1 MDQVNVRVGMKVWGD
16 EVEMEITL
24 PAAPARLESL
34 LPVFHRVADSLVD
47 LAVDRVGAEGRVV
60 SCKKGCGACCRQLV
74 PIGEVEARRIGRLVD
89 ELPEPR
95 REEVRARFAR
105 ARERLA
111 EAGLL
116 AKLES
121 REGFVAEERTSFGL
135 AYFHLG
141 IPCPFLEDESC
152 SIHADRP
159 IICREYLV
167 TSPAVNC
174 SDPKAESIDQVA
186 LPREVWTAVAR
197 AGSSVHPA
205 GPPARFIPWVPLVLA
220 PDWASAHPDASET
233 RPALEMVWDVFEDL
247 AGSKRGP
254 KSGARPSGPGEPAE

>member
-1 MDQVNVRVGMKVWGD
+1 MEELNVRVGMKVWDD
-16 EVEMEITL
+16 EVEMELTL
-24 PAAPARLESL
+24 PAGPARLASL
-34 LPVFHRVADSLVD
+34 LPVFQQVADGLVG
-47 LAVDRVGAEGRVV
+47 LAAERAGAQGRVV

-74 PIGEVEARRIGRLVD
+74 PISEIEGRRIARLVE

-95 REEVRARFAR
+95 RTEVRARFAQ

-116 AKLES
+116 SKLEN
-121 REGFVAEERTSFGL
+121 REGFVEGEIASFGL

-159 IICREYLV
+159 ISCREYLV

-174 SDPKAESIDQVA
+174 ADPKPGTIDQVE
-186 LPREVWTAVAR
+186 LPAKVWTALAR
-197 AGSSVHPA
+197 ADA
-205 GPPARFIPWVPLVLA
+205 TGPQGRFIPWVPLILA
-220 PDWASAHPDASET
+220 PGWASASPDASVS
-233 RPALEMVWDVFEDL
+233 RPVEEVFRGVFDEL
-247 AGSKRGP
+247 AGRKVV
-254 KSGARPSGPGEPAE
+254 